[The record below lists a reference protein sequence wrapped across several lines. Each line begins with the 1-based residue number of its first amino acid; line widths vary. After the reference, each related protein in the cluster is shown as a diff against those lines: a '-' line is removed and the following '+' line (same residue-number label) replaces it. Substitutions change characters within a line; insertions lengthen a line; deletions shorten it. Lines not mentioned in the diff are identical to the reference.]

1 MNRSMGKVFVITVV
15 LFVALIVNLTW
26 IMGVRAEWFRDRP
39 ENKRSIAE
47 EQKIKR
53 GEILGYDGSVI
64 AGVERKS
71 GYYYRDYPNGTIAP
85 QLVGYDSVRYG
96 RSGIEAQFNDQLTGQ
111 SSDLGVQNWVDKVL
125 GRRPKGASLKLTIVP
140 GVQKVAQQ
148 QLQGKKG
155 AIVLLDPKTGALI
168 ASASAPT
175 YDPANLEDQWARLS
189 KDAGAPLLNRPTQG
203 LYVPG
208 SSFKVV
214 TASAGLDSGKVT
226 PKTPFVDTG
235 TYVVFGGKVTNY
247 GGEVFGPNDFTTAM
261 TLSINT
267 TFAKVG
273 NQLGKKRLITGAQRY
288 GFYETPPLPLPAG
301 EIVPSGRYSRKGKLL
316 APGAFMT
323 PLDVAWAACGQESL
337 LATPLQ
343 MALVAGGVANGGRVM
358 KPYYLQEI
366 VTAAGGVV
374 SKAQPEQWRIATRAT
389 TASELNTMMQNVVN
403 AGTATNAAL
412 QGIQVAGKTGTAE
425 KGDGT
430 NLAWFIGFAPAE
442 DPQVAVAVVIEDTQ
456 STGGEA
462 AAPLAAAVMKTALA
476 QPSLP

>member
-1 MNRSMGKVFVITVV
+1 MNKAMSRVFIVTAV
-15 LFVALIVNLTW
+15 LFVALVANLTW
-26 IMGVRAEWFRDRP
+26 IMAVRAQWFQDRP
-39 ENKRSIAE
+39 ENKRSIAQE
-47 EQKIKR
+47 LKIKR

-64 AGVERKS
+64 AGTDRKS
-71 GYYYRDYPNGTIAP
+71 GYYYRDYPSGTIAP

-96 RSGIEAQFNDQLTGQ
+96 RSGIESQLNDVLTGQ
-111 SSDLGVQNWVDKVL
+111 SSDLGVQNWVDKLL
-125 GRRPKGASLKLTIVP
+125 GRRPTGANVKLTLVP
-140 GVQKVAQQ
+140 SVQKVAQKE
-148 QLQGKKG
+148 LQGKKG
-155 AIVLLDPKTGALI
+155 AIVVLDPKTGALI

-175 YDPANLEDQWARLS
+175 YDPANLEAQWKRLS
-189 KDAGAPLLNRPTQG
+189 KDASAPLLNRPTQG

-214 TASAGLDSGKVT
+214 TGSAGLDYGKVT
-226 PKTPFVDTG
+226 PDSPFVDTG

-247 GGEVFGPNDFTTAM
+247 GGEIYGPNSFTEAM

-273 NQLGKKRLITGAQRY
+273 NALGKKRLISGAQRY
-288 GFYETPPLPLPAG
+288 GFYQTPPLPLPAG
-301 EIVPSGRYSRKGKLL
+301 EVVPSGRYGKKGLL
-316 APGAFMT
+316 APSAFMD
-323 PLDVAWAACGQESL
+323 PLDVAWAACGQERM

-358 KPYYLQEI
+358 KPYYLQEVI
-366 VTAAGGVV
+366 AADGKTV
-374 SKAQPEQWRIATRAT
+374 SKAQPEQWLVATKPAT
-389 TASELNTMMQNVVN
+389 ATALNKMMQSVVN

-430 NLAWFIGFAPAE
+430 NMAWFIGFAPAE
-442 DPQVAVAVVIEDTQ
+442 DPQVAIAVVIEDTQ

>member
-1 MNRSMGKVFVITVV
+1 VNKAMSRVFIVTVV
-15 LFVALIVNLTW
+15 LFVALIANLTW
-26 IMGVRAEWFRDRP
+26 IMAVRAQWFQDRP
-39 ENKRSIAE
+39 ENKRSIAKE
-47 EQKIKR
+47 MKIKR
-53 GEILGYDGSVI
+53 GDILGYDGSVI
-64 AGVERKS
+64 AGTDRKS
-71 GYYYRDYPNGTIAP
+71 GYYYRDYPSGTVAP
-85 QLVGYDSVRYG
+85 QLVGYDSVTYG
-96 RSGIEAQFNDQLTGQ
+96 RSGIEAQLNDQLTGQ
-111 SSDLGVQNWVDKVL
+111 STDLGVQNWVDKLL
-125 GRRPKGASLKLTIVP
+125 GRRPQGANVKLTLVP

-148 QLQGKKG
+148 ELQGKKG
-155 AIVLLDPKTGALI
+155 AIVVLDPKTGALI

-175 YDPANLEDQWARLS
+175 YDPANLEAQWARLS
-189 KDAGAPLLNRPTQG
+189 KDTDAPLLNRPTQG

-214 TASAGLDSGKVT
+214 TGSAGLDTGKVT
-226 PKTPFVDTG
+226 PDTPFVDTG

-247 GGEVFGPNDFTTAM
+247 GGEVYGANTFTEAM
-261 TLSINT
+261 TFSINT

-273 NQLGKKRLITGAQRY
+273 NTLGKKRLIAGAQRY
-288 GFYETPPLPLPAG
+288 GFYQTPPLPLPAG
-301 EIVPSGRYSRKGKLL
+301 EVVPSGRYGKNGLL
-316 APGAFMT
+316 PPTAFMD
-323 PLDVAWAACGQESL
+323 PLDVAWAACGQERM

-358 KPYYLQEI
+358 KPYYLQE
-366 VTAAGGVV
+366 VV
-374 SKAQPEQWRIATRAT
+374 APDGHVVQKAQPEQWLVATKAA
-389 TASELNTMMQNVVN
+389 TASQLNTMMQSVVN

-442 DPQVAVAVVIEDTQ
+442 DPQVCIAVVIEDTQ

>member
-1 MNRSMGKVFVITVV
+1 VNRAMSRVFIVTVV

-26 IMGVRAEWFRDRP
+26 IMAVRAQWFQHRP
-39 ENKRSIAE
+39 ENKRSIAKE
-47 EQKIKR
+47 LKIKR
-53 GEILGYDGSVI
+53 GEILGYDGTVI
-64 AGVERKS
+64 AGTDRTS

-85 QLVGYDSVRYG
+85 QLVGYDSVKYG
-96 RSGIEAQFNDQLTGQ
+96 RTGIEAQLNDVLTGQ
-111 SSDLGVQNWVDKVL
+111 SSDLGVQNWVDKLL
-125 GRRPKGASLKLTIVP
+125 GRRPQGASVKLTLVP

-148 QLQGKKG
+148 ELQGQKG

-175 YDPANLEDQWARLS
+175 YDPANLESQWSRLS
-189 KDAGAPLLNRPTQG
+189 NDTSAPLLNRPTQG

-214 TASAGLDSGKVT
+214 TGSAGLDYGKVT
-226 PKTPFVDTG
+226 PDTPFVDTG

-247 GGEVFGPNDFTTAM
+247 GGEVYGPNTFTEAM
-261 TLSINT
+261 TYSINT

-273 NQLGKKRLITGAQRY
+273 NSLGKKRLIAAAQRY
-288 GFYETPPLPLPAG
+288 GFYRTPPVPLPAG
-301 EIVPSGRYSRKGKLL
+301 EVVPSGRYGKGGLL
-316 APGAFMT
+316 SPNAFMD
-323 PLDVAWAACGQESL
+323 PLDVAWASCGQERM

-358 KPYYLQEI
+358 KPYYLQE
-366 VTAAGGVV
+366 VV
-374 SKAQPEQWRIATRAT
+374 APDGHTVSTAQPEQWLVATKPAT
-389 TASELNTMMQNVVN
+389 ATELNTMMQSVVN

-442 DPQVAVAVVIEDTQ
+442 DPKVAVAVVIENTTQ
-456 STGGEA
+456 TGGEA

>member
-1 MNRSMGKVFVITVV
+1 MSRVFIVTVV
-15 LFVALIVNLTW
+15 LFVALIANLTW
-26 IMGVRAEWFRDRP
+26 IMAVRAQWFQDRP
-39 ENKRSIAE
+39 ENKRGIAE
-47 EQKIKR
+47 EMKIKR
-53 GEILGYDGSVI
+53 GDILGYDGSVI
-64 AGVERKS
+64 AGTERKS
-71 GYYYRDYPNGTIAP
+71 GYYYRDYPSGTVAP
-85 QLVGYDSVRYG
+85 QLIGYDSVTYG
-96 RSGIEAQFNDQLTGQ
+96 RSGIEAQLNDELTGQ
-111 SSDLGVQNWVDKVL
+111 STDLGVQNWVDKLL
-125 GRRPKGASLKLTIVP
+125 GRRPQGADAKLTLVP

-155 AIVLLDPKTGALI
+155 AIVVLDPKTGALI

-175 YDPANLEDQWARLS
+175 YDPANLEAQWARLS
-189 KDAGAPLLNRPTQG
+189 EDTSAPLLNRPTQG

-214 TASAGLDSGKVT
+214 TGSAALDTGKVT
-226 PKTPFVDTG
+226 PDTPFVDTG

-247 GGEVFGPNDFTTAM
+247 GGEVYGANTFTEAM
-261 TLSINT
+261 TFSINT

-273 NQLGKKRLITGAQRY
+273 NLLAKKRLIAGAQKY
-288 GFYETPPLPLPAG
+288 GFYQTPPLPLPAG
-301 EIVPSGRYSRKGKLL
+301 EVVPSGRYRKGKLL
-316 APGAFMT
+316 PPTAFMN
-323 PLDVAWAACGQESL
+323 PLDVAWAACGQENL

-366 VTAAGGVV
+366 IAPDGHVV
-374 SKAQPEQWRIATRAT
+374 QKAQPEQWLAATKAA

-430 NLAWFIGFAPAE
+430 NLAWFIGFAPAD
-442 DPQVAVAVVIEDTQ
+442 DPQVAIAVVVENTT